1 MRLTSDLLKKII
13 LKEVAKFKAEKS
25 TEDAAKEADEVDA
38 DEYADTLENPHNY
51 YKALGLEE
59 ARLEKRLKRIKETKA
74 ALKRKI

>member
-1 MRLTSDLLKKII
+1 MRLTRDLLKKII
-13 LKEVAKFKAEKS
+13 LKEVAKFMAEKS

>member
-1 MRLTSDLLKKII
+1 MRLTNDLLKKII
-13 LKEVAKFKAEKS
+13 LQEVAKFKAQKS
-25 TEDAAKEADEVDA
+25 TEEAAKDAEEVDA

>member
-1 MRLTSDLLKKII
+1 MRLTRDLLKKII